1 MERCIGAE
9 GVRSIRRERE
19 LRCLVCSAGTFIGFV
34 DNIKSKLITKGERMT
49 KGELRLT
56 ASRLIELRCVEL
68 RFAELRFVWWPLRAE
83 IGGS

>member
-1 MERCIGAE
+1 
-9 GVRSIRRERE
+9 
-19 LRCLVCSAGTFIGFV
+19 
-34 DNIKSKLITKGERMT
+34 MT

-56 ASRLIELRCVEL
+56 EPRLIEVRCVEL